1 MMEGDFEWLTTSAIL
16 IPHILS
22 ILHKEFSSLSSE
34 SSFEVTLVDLG
45 VGTSTLAVQ
54 LREAILKRYSHIK
67 SNNVKVVLV
76 DNNEGATRR
85 LERRYSADNDFVKVV
100 TSDLCSTHASSWA
113 TSYLSMPSPYSQALV
128 VALDKST
135 LDFLISS
142 SASHA
147 GGFLHSIANYIRPSL
162 YICVSFHSPSFLLKV
177 LQSVFTITSTSYVP
191 RSSNHLRASEAL
203 QLSESPTW
211 NKEGTFQPDACYRNA
226 VSVYLCKD
234 IMSEEAAKQLSKNHL
249 EKRLGEVVEQ
259 YFTQV
264 APMLTELKYHSLKES
279 WGDPSTLKALQQAF
293 YLMFPDESLRE
304 VYSCDDFREDYASW
318 RMSKAERC
326 CNQHKGQRDLICF
339 DEAIAFLSE
348 MQ

>member
-1 MMEGDFEWLTTSAIL
+1 MAPSVQQQAGPIIAQPLRQHLRRSFEVSPGAQQPMKNEECL
-16 IPHILS
+16 
-22 ILHKEFSSLSSE
+22 SSLS
-34 SSFEVTLVDLG
+34 FFFFT
-45 VGTSTLAVQ
+45 
-54 LREAILKRYSHIK
+54 
-67 SNNVKVVLV
+67 
-76 DNNEGATRR
+76 
-85 LERRYSADNDFVKVV
+85 
-100 TSDLCSTHASSWA
+100 
-113 TSYLSMPSPYSQALV
+113 PP
-128 VALDKST
+128 
-135 LDFLISS
+135 
-142 SASHA
+142 
-147 GGFLHSIANYIRPSL
+147 
-162 YICVSFHSPSFLLKV
+162 PSFLLKV

-318 RMSKAERC
+318 RMSKAETC